1 MVDVVVSAHDIS
13 KKFKSHQALR
23 QVNLT
28 IEKGSIVG
36 LIGPNG
42 AGKTTLLKSI
52 QGLLK
57 CEGELE
63 VLGVDPYQQRN
74 LIFQDVCFISDVGV
88 LPQWATCLQLLQ
100 LTRQLHPKFD
110 IDKAM
115 HLLART
121 AIPLKEKV
129 KNLSK
134 GMKAQLHLA
143 IVLSIDVE
151 LMILDEPTLGL
162 DIIHRKKFLEQL
174 VDECFD
180 ENKTIIVST
189 HQVEEIEEILTH
201 LIFIQ
206 EGGIKLNMPMALF
219 RDQFHEVEILENQ
232 IQDAQE
238 CNPISIRNILGKT
251 LFMFEGQEKEHL
263 ERFGPVHSPSIADVF
278 IAKMGQQ

>member
-13 KKFKSHQALR
+13 KKFKNHQALR

-63 VLGVDPYQQRN
+63 VLGVNPYQQRN

-88 LPQWATCLQLLQ
+88 LPQWATCRQLLQ
-100 LTRQLHPKFD
+100 LTRNLHPKFD
-110 IDKAM
+110 MDKAM
-115 HLLART
+115 DFLEHT

-143 IVLSIDVE
+143 IVLSMDVE

-162 DIIHRKKFLEQL
+162 DIIHRKKFLQQL
-174 VDECFD
+174 VGECFD
-180 ENKTIIVST
+180 KSKTIIVST

-219 RDQFHEVEILENQ
+219 RDQFYEVEMSDNQ
-232 IQDAQE
+232 LQNAQE
-238 CNPISIRNILGKT
+238 CHPISTRKILGKT
-251 LFMFEGQEKEHL
+251 LLMFEGQDKESL